1 MPVIPMQGPIS
12 LASYPELIDTS
23 WKGQLGRRAWSPTMQ
38 RGAVTFMKYAN
49 PLTAPRRNRQQG

>member
-38 RGAVTFMKYAN
+38 KGGGNLYEIC
-49 PLTAPRRNRQQG
+49 